1 MTKVVILA
9 GGLGSRLGSETQT
22 IPKPMV
28 QIGSK
33 PILLHLMDIF
43 ISQGFND
50 FIIALGYKADFIRN
64 YFLNLQYAV
73 KGIHV
78 CYPSGT
84 IEILDSRPRMSRFS
98 VSLIDTGARA
108 MTGGRLLGVKEYVGD
123 EPFIFTYGDGLA
135 NVNLKKLVQFHG
147 NHSGCA
153 TVTAVRPAAR
163 FGKIQFGNNEQ
174 IIRFEEKPQADEGWI
189 NGGFFVLDPEVFEL
203 LDDESCVFEAYPLE
217 RLAATGQLSGFKH
230 HGFWQ
235 CLDTPRDKEY
245 LESLAIQSDAL
256 PWLEGA

>member
-9 GGLGSRLGSETQT
+9 GGFGSRLGSETQT

-50 FIIALGYKADFIRN
+50 FVIALGYKADFIRN
-64 YFLNLQYAV
+64 YFLNLQYNV
-73 KGIHV
+73 KGLNV
-78 CYPSGT
+78 CYPSGA
-84 IEILDSRPRMSRFS
+84 IEILDAKPQMPEFS
-98 VSLIDTGARA
+98 VSLVDTGASA
-108 MTGGRLLGVKEYVGD
+108 MTGGRLLGVREYLGD
-123 EPFIFTYGDGLA
+123 EPFMFTYGDGLA
-135 NVNLKKLVQFHG
+135 NVNLKELVNFHD
-147 NHSGCA
+147 NHPGCA

-163 FGKIQFGNNEQ
+163 FGKIQFGNNDQ
-174 IIRFEEKPQADEGWI
+174 ITRFEEKPQSDEGWI
-189 NGGFFVLDPEVFEL
+189 NGGFFVLEPDIFEL
-203 LDDESCVFEAYPLE
+203 LDGESCVFEANPLE
-217 RLAATGQLSGFKH
+217 RLAANGQLLGFKH

-245 LESLAIQSDAL
+245 LESLATRSDFL
-256 PWLEGA
+256 PWLEQI